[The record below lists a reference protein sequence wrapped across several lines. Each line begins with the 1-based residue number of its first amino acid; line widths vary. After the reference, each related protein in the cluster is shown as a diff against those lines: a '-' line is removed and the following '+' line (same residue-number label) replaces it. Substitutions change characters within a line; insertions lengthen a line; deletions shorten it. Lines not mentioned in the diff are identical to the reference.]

1 MTEQQYLQA
10 KAELNDRFLKDESY
24 SDDMYISDL
33 NWLEA
38 SWLKHLY
45 NNSR

>member
-1 MTEQQYLQA
+1 MTEQQYQQA
-10 KAELNDRFLKDESY
+10 KSEINYRYFKDESY
-24 SDDMYISDL
+24 SNDKYIKDL

-38 SWLKHLY
+38 QWLRHLY

>member
-10 KAELNDRFLKDESY
+10 KAELNDRFLNDESY

-33 NWLEA
+33 KGLQA
-38 SWLKHLY
+38 SWLIACY
-45 NNSR
+45 NRSL

>member
-10 KAELNDRFLKDESY
+10 KAELTDRWFKDESY
-24 SDDMYISDL
+24 SNDEYIKDL

-38 SWLKHLY
+38 QWLKHLY